1 MWWQHHGDLHLYEH
15 LRTADNDMYGD
26 LHGTCGTNGKPDL
39 PKQYNSGGRSNA
51 GSSKCS
57 VFDLVGYGIR

>member
-1 MWWQHHGDLHLYEH
+1 
-15 LRTADNDMYGD
+15 MYGD

-39 PKQYNSGGRSNA
+39 SNEYHRSGGSNA
-51 GSSKCS
+51 GSSQRS